1 MVWIVVYALEL
12 LMTIEKHVFSFCD
25 IHLSTK
31 IRQLTYANQQP
42 TKSPSFGGAIHHI
55 GKEGSKGLVQDE
67 AKSVNVQRE
76 WMGKQVVTWKGFD
89 FFL

>member
-1 MVWIVVYALEL
+1 MVSMVVYALEL

-42 TKSPSFGGAIHHI
+42 TKSPSFGGGAIHHI

-76 WMGKQVVTWKGFD
+76 
-89 FFL
+89 

>member
-1 MVWIVVYALEL
+1 MVVYALEL
-12 LMTIEKHVFSFCD
+12 LMTIEKHVFSFSD

-31 IRQLTYANQQP
+31 ITQLTYANQQNLLLWG
-42 TKSPSFGGAIHHI
+42 GGAIHDI

-76 WMGKQVVTWKGFD
+76 
-89 FFL
+89 

>member
-1 MVWIVVYALEL
+1 MVVYALEL
-12 LMTIEKHVFSFCD
+12 LMTIEKHVFSFYD

-42 TKSPSFGGAIHHI
+42 TKSPSWG
-55 GKEGSKGLVQDE
+55 EGSKGLVQDE

-76 WMGKQVVTWKGFD
+76 
-89 FFL
+89 

>member
-1 MVWIVVYALEL
+1 MVVYTLEL

-42 TKSPSFGGAIHHI
+42 TKSPSFGGQSTILE
-55 GKEGSKGLVQDE
+55 KKDPKDWYRMKQSQWTSKG
-67 AKSVNVQRE
+67 SE
-76 WMGKQVVTWKGFD
+76 WIE
-89 FFL
+89 